1 MYITSADTLVY
12 LKPCIQSGTRFCSST
27 GGTFSSDSNF
37 SKLQTTML
45 YMCLTT
51 HTVYPCGKLMWTF
64 FSYLGTYLAGTEIP
78 DKVVRQGGSPRQRV
92 DALNARPIADVVIAV
107 D

>member
-1 MYITSADTLVY
+1 MHTERHQVLQQHRRHLLLRQQLLKAANHHVVHVFVNTLSLSVW
-12 LKPCIQSGTRFCSST
+12 Q
-27 GGTFSSDSNF
+27 
-37 SKLQTTML
+37 
-45 YMCLTT
+45 
-51 HTVYPCGKLMWTF
+51 LMWTF

-78 DKVVRQGGSPRQRV
+78 DKVVRQCSSPGQRV